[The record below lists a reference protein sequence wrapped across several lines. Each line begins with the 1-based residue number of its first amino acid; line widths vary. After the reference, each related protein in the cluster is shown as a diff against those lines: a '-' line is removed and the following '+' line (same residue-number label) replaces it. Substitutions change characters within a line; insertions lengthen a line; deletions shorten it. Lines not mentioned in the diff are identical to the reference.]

1 MVEVDFL
8 PASSESKSGDSILIR
23 TGFFDYKYPVLN
35 EQTVILID
43 SGYQECAK
51 TITNH
56 LKKTYC
62 TRKIDYVFITHPDED
77 HLSGLKEILIKNEIT
92 IKHVYIHDP
101 WKHVKTVFERSDD
114 GRRTFN
120 SVKCR
125 MEKGFPLLSEVY
137 ELLDKK
143 GISYDE
149 IFSDEYVSLDKD
161 YYIDILGPSKS
172 FYEKL
177 IFEYTESLNNASYSQ
192 QDVYQTG
199 TSNAF
204 FVKKYFVD
212 NPCTSQKN
220 ESSMILLLAKKKNNE
235 PLCLFS
241 GDAGV
246 RAYLGAIHNI
256 RQYHIPINGVPY
268 VQLPHHGSI
277 KNVQEWFF
285 NIFKKSSFV
294 VSASSGEIK
303 KHPSPLLI
311 NYICLKL
318 GGSVYQATDSNGLQC
333 SFDGTPNRPGWGTAP
348 PKNYALRVHKLQ
360 GDE

>member
-23 TGFFDYKYPVLN
+23 TGFFDYKNPVLN

-77 HLSGLKEILIKNEIT
+77 HLAGLKELLIKNEIT

-101 WKHVKTVFERSDD
+101 WKHAKTVFEKSDD
-114 GRRTFN
+114 GRRTVN
-120 SVKCR
+120 SVKSR

-137 ELLDKK
+137 DLLDKRN
-143 GISYDE
+143 ISYSE
-149 IFSDEYVSLDKD
+149 IFSDKTCPLDKS
-161 YYIDILGPSKS
+161 YYIDILGPSQD
-172 FYEKL
+172 FYEKI
-177 IFEYTESLNNASYSQ
+177 IFEYTESLNIASYSQ
-192 QDVYQTG
+192 QDVYQKRPC
-199 TSNAF
+199 NAF
-204 FVKKYFVD
+204 LVKKYFVD

-220 ESSMILLLAKKKNNE
+220 ESSMILLLAKNEKKE

-246 RAYLGAIHNI
+246 KAYSGAIDNI
-256 RQYHIPINGVPY
+256 CQYHIPIKNVPY

-285 NIFKKSSFV
+285 NIFKNSSFV
-294 VSASSGEIK
+294 VSASTGEIK

-311 NYICLKL
+311 NYICLKTNS
-318 GGSVYQATDSNGLQC
+318 SVYQATESNGLLC
-333 SFDGTPNRPGWGTAP
+333 SIDGAPDRPGWDSAQS
-348 PKNYALRVHKLQ
+348 KNYASSVYKLQ